1 MSYKTQDFKDG
12 DVLTADQ
19 LNAMDAQIKTI
30 DEQTTSMDT
39 QITSIGGKVTTMDT
53 QVKTINS
60 QIATMNEQITKNEAA
75 LLTEDD
81 VNSLIDAK
89 LGVIEN
95 GSY

>member
-1 MSYKTQDFKDG
+1 MSYTKQDFKNG
-12 DVLTADQ
+12 EVLTAEQ
-19 LNAMDAQIKTI
+19 LNAMDAQI
-30 DEQTTSMDT
+30 
-39 QITSIGGKVTTMDT
+39 
-53 QVKTINS
+53 
-60 QIATMNEQITKNEAA
+60 AKNEMA

>member
-1 MSYKTQDFKDG
+1 MSYTKQDFKNG
-12 DVLTADQ
+12 EVLTAEQ
-19 LNAMDAQIKTI
+19 LNAMDTQIKTI
-30 DEQTTSMDT
+30 DEQTESM
-39 QITSIGGKVTTMDT
+39 GT

-60 QIATMNEQITKNEAA
+60 QIATMNEHITKNEAA